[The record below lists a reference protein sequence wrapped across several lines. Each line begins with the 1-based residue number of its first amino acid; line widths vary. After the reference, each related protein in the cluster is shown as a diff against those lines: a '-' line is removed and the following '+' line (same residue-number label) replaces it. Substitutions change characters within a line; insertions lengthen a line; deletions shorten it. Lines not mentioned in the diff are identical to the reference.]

1 MSFLP
6 ISILIILVVNLA
18 KAVYY
23 DSWEGTPLTD
33 EQRQAYENANILSTC
48 ANNIQ
53 PCDETEW
60 RRTDGSCNN
69 LYYPTRGAYHTP
81 TFRILPADFR
91 EDFEPRLTSSGK
103 EYPLARHIKNN
114 LLTVGLATDA
124 KLTQLSAYYIEFMAI
139 DVVSAHDILN
149 YIVDRPYCCKE
160 EGKSDPMCAPNF
172 IPEFDPVHRFS
183 GHKCFNMTIPM
194 TFQNLGCIENGTTP
208 SRIDFTTTFFDLSN
222 IYEFSAG
229 SLNQVRSYEGGQLK
243 YEVVNGRQFPSDA
256 SDNTTCFIK
265 QAISTG
271 CSRNVPNGVLGSNL
285 FTTWFWRFHNYVAQQ
300 LANLN
305 PSWDDER
312 LFYTARDIVV
322 AFHLQMFY
330 YEFLPEILGKD
341 HMIEDEII
349 LGNSTGFRDIY
360 DETVEPQIALE
371 YAYASRWFH
380 TIQYGAQ
387 KLFDKN
393 FNFIK
398 EVPMVNFSL
407 SVQSLAIGDIMST
420 VTRGSYYQATGKADS
435 AVDPDISDIGL
446 GPVQEVFDIPTTDLA
461 KGRYFGLPSYT
472 KYRDF
477 CSGYSK
483 KHVDFDDLTD
493 HISDEKIQQLKQVYE
508 TAEDIELMAGIW
520 VENVTEGAQVPPTV
534 HCLLSNQL
542 KRSIIID
549 RHWYERPNRP
559 HAFNYEQL
567 QEIRKASLALL
578 LCYVGDDVEK
588 IQPKAFTIVGKGNN
602 LVSCDEIPA
611 IDFTH
616 WKEEL

>member
-23 DSWEGTPLTD
+23 DSWEGF
-33 EQRQAYENANILSTC
+33 Q
-48 ANNIQ
+48 
-53 PCDETEW
+53 
-60 RRTDGSCNN
+60 
-69 LYYPTRGAYHTP
+69 
-81 TFRILPADFR
+81 F
-91 EDFEPRLTSSGK
+91 RLTSSGK
-103 EYPLARHIKNN
+103 EYSLARHIKNN

-124 KLTQLSAYYIEFMAI
+124 KLTQLASYYGEFMAV
-139 DVVSAHDILN
+139 DVTSTHDILN
-149 YIVDRPYCCKE
+149 FVVNKPYCCKE
-160 EGKSDPMCAPNF
+160 EGKSDPMCDPNF

-183 GHKCFNMTIPM
+183 GHKCLNQTKPM
-194 TFQNLGCIENGTTP
+194 TFQNLGCIDNSTIPT
-208 SRIDFTTTFFDLSN
+208 RTDFTTTFFDLSN
-222 IYEFSAG
+222 VYEFTAG
-229 SLNQVRSYEGGQLK
+229 SLNLVRSYEGGQLK

-271 CSRNVPNGVLGSNL
+271 CTRNVPTGVLGSNL

-330 YEFLPEILGKD
+330 YEYLPEVLGKD

-349 LGNSTGFRDIY
+349 LCNSTGFRDIY
-360 DETVEPQIALE
+360 DDTVVPQIALE
-371 YAYASRWFH
+371 YAYANR
-380 TIQYGAQ
+380 
-387 KLFDKN
+387 LLDKN
-393 FNFIK
+393 FNLIK

-407 SVQSLAIGDIMST
+407 SVQSLAVDDIMST
-420 VTRGSYYQATGKADS
+420 LTRGSYYQATGKADFT
-435 AVDPDISDIGL
+435 VDPDISNVGL
-446 GPVQEVFDIPTTDLA
+446 GPVQEVFDIPTADLA

-493 HISDEKIQQLKQVYE
+493 HISDEKIRQLKQVYE
-508 TAEDIELMAGIW
+508 TTEDIELMA
-520 VENVTEGAQVPPTV
+520 
-534 HCLLSNQL
+534 
-542 KRSIIID
+542 
-549 RHWYERPNRP
+549 
-559 HAFNYEQL
+559 EQL

-588 IQPKAFTIVGKGNN
+588 IQPKAFVIVGKGNN

-616 WKEEL
+616 WKEES